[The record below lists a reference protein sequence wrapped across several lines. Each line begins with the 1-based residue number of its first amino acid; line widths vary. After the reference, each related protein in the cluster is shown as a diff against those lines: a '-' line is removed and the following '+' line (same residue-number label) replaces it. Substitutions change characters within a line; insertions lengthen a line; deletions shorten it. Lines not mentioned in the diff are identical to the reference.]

1 MPIPSFNFD
10 EPGAGL
16 PRQPVPVRF
25 ACLAA
30 DWSPALFA
38 EMVRGLGGEFPP
50 LLTVYAFDAAT
61 GHVGEVRKDAYDKIR
76 ALKAPLPDAL
86 ATIPPHHFVWSDD
99 LEFAYSEF
107 VDLTMDRETAVEDG
121 MGIRWSPDLVDC
133 GAVVAEAVDL
143 SPLIKPGENRC
154 FAANDVRT
162 FVFDSK
168 TAQFKDSTGLRYIS
182 HLLFHPGKK
191 VHVVDLDRV
200 VRPPIGGHE
209 MAAAEVAEAVA
220 GKEEDPDSPNR
231 LQIEDPRRSIGEAML
246 DDEAVA
252 SIKSGLAKLQ
262 EQYDDLTERGSH
274 DKARLIAE
282 KMDPIRKNLLASR
295 NKHGRSRRLGSEADK
310 LRKSV
315 GNAIARALDSLDNA
329 HPSLARHLRATVK
342 TGTDCEYRSPESIR
356 WTS

>member
-50 LLTVYAFDAAT
+50 LLTVYAFDVAT

-76 ALKAPLPDAL
+76 DLKAPLPDAL
-86 ATIPPHHFVWSDD
+86 AAIPSHHFVWSDD

-107 VDLTMDRETAVEDG
+107 IDLTMDRKTAAEEG
-121 MGIRWSPDLVDC
+121 MGIRWNPDLADC
-133 GAVVAEAVDL
+133 GAVVAEAADL
-143 SPLIKPGENRC
+143 SSLLKPGEKRC
-154 FAANDVRT
+154 FAANNVRT

-168 TAQFKDSTGLRYIS
+168 SAQLKDSTGLRYIS
-182 HLLFHPGKK
+182 HLLFHPAQK
-191 VHVVDLDRV
+191 VSVSDLDRV
-200 VRPPIGGHE
+200 VRPPVGGHDI
-209 MAAAEVAEAVA
+209 AAAEIADALA
-220 GKEEDPDSPNR
+220 GSDEDPDSPHR
-231 LQIEDPRRSIGEAML
+231 LEIKDPHRSTGQATH
-246 DDEAVA
+246 DDEAIA
-252 SIKSGLAKLQ
+252 SIKSELAKLQ
-262 EQYDDLTERGSH
+262 ELYGDLTDRGSH
-274 DKARLIAE
+274 DKARLVAE
-282 KMDPIRKNLLASR
+282 EMDAIRTNLLASR
-295 NKHGRSRRLGSEADK
+295 NRYGKSRRLASEADK

-315 GNAIARALDSLDNA
+315 GNAIARALDSLADA
-329 HPSLARHLRATVK
+329 HPSLAEYLRASIS
-342 TGTDCEYRSPESIR
+342 TGTDCEYRPSESTR